1 MSPFDREFI
10 AGWIVVG
17 VVIVV
22 GWWCAY
28 HIGLWI
34 MEGRWG

>member
-1 MSPFDREFI
+1 MNRFDREFV
-10 AGWIVVG
+10 AEWIVFG
-17 VVIVV
+17 LVVIA

-34 MEGRWG
+34 MGER

>member
-1 MSPFDREFI
+1 MNRFDREFV
-10 AGWIVVG
+10 AGWIVFAM
-17 VVIVV
+17 VIIV

-34 MEGRWG
+34 MAG